1 MLNGVKTKKD
11 SQFARIEIR
20 IKPETDKK
28 LSLLALKYSTTKS
41 ELIRYAIGK
50 MLDEL
55 WNDDIEN
62 QVKNDGKKR
71 TDRK

>member
-1 MLNGVKTKKD
+1 MLDGVKSKKD
-11 SQFARIEIR
+11 INFARIEVR

-28 LSLLALKYSTTKS
+28 LSLLALKYNTTKS
-41 ELIRYAIGK
+41 ELIRYAISK

-62 QVKNDGKKR
+62 QVKNNAKR
-71 TDRK
+71 QH